1 MTTNSDADLDW
12 FHSLS
17 SPTGTGSIIHTS
29 TQNTTTTLRRAVL
42 PSNSRSKR
50 CKGSAWEKDE
60 DKSTVEAVVE
70 RGSKKLRG
78 KRLKEMKAALLLNEE
93 TVLGGTDDDVFSHS
107 TPVTGKKTSKRKNTA
122 ISLPDIDQEA
132 DSRAESGEDL
142 RRRLTNF
149 TFKPRE
155 RMCHA
160 HQLVVNSNTSAEV
173 AVQEGA
179 KPSTPQMRDKQ
190 AERENQSSSL
200 PPAEGSRANNML
212 RLGTRNKNKDVSSEV
227 LNDESTA
234 QKGAF
239 EDTEHQ
245 QQLLSRLNSLS
256 PGENNGH
263 TNKHPQ
269 SLPKTDHPKT
279 KVASSTLDKL
289 SRFSFT
295 GLAEEKTGDET
306 ISAPSELREA
316 INGSTNKVATST
328 VFEDQDITSTQ
339 IRKNITTG
347 VKSSALQTGNTRT
360 EPSDRQ
366 EEFRENASKK
376 RRCFELS
383 SGGSAGLLKGFSLFS
398 SSVIDDEDLDADWN

>member
-42 PSNSRSKR
+42 PSNSHSNR
-50 CKGSAWEKDE
+50 CKGSTWEKDK

-107 TPVTGKKTSKRKNTA
+107 TPMTGKKPSKRKNTA
-122 ISLPDIDQEA
+122 MSLPDIDQEA
-132 DSRAESGEDL
+132 DFRPESGEDL

-160 HQLVVNSNTSAEV
+160 DQSVVNSNTSAKV

-179 KPSTPQMRDKQ
+179 KPSAPQMRDKQ
-190 AERENQSSSL
+190 AERNQSSSL

-234 QKGAF
+234 QKGTF

-245 QQLLSRLNSLS
+245 QQLLPRLNSVS
-256 PGENNGH
+256 PGKNNGY
-263 TNKHPQ
+263 TNKHRQ

-306 ISAPSELREA
+306 IPAPPEPQEA

-328 VFEDQDITSTQ
+328 VFEDQEITSTQ
-339 IRKNITTG
+339 IRTNITTD

-366 EEFRENASKK
+366 EEFRENVSKK

-383 SGGSAGLLKGFSLFS
+383 SEGSAGLLKGFSLFS